1 MNINQHNYEEFFLLY
16 VDGELSA
23 ADKQAVE
30 QFVQGNPG
38 LADELE
44 TLQQIKLP
52 QDAVF
57 FEDKDI
63 LYRDETTGISL
74 NNYEERFLLYV
85 DKELSAGA
93 NEQVETFVLQHP
105 ALQEGFTLLKQTRL
119 EPETILFPHKPSLY
133 RRSAAE
139 KPLFYLRWQRI
150 AVAAAFTGFVI
161 LVWTLF
167 PGNNPAP
174 VQTIA
179 KQQTVPQKSTEA
191 KQPQNIAVGEASQ
204 TVVNNPATALNTVGR
219 LLPVAV
225 KKTSLPKNEVVENI
239 PPDQANTIAR
249 NRSLPPAVNVKQESV
264 IPDGSDPAET
274 KRAIETPPVG
284 HSSLVAN
291 TTAVKNNAD
300 DITAPNPVAQPS
312 VYKELDT
319 DDEKKSLYLGAI
331 EINKDKFRGLFRKAT
346 SLFRGKAKQED
357 EKTEGNSSSN
367 TRSLK

>member
-23 ADKQAVE
+23 ADKQAVD
-30 QFVQGNPG
+30 QFVQGNQG

-44 TLQQIKLP
+44 TLQQMKLP
-52 QDAVF
+52 QDAVVF
-57 FEDKDI
+57 GDKDL
-63 LYRDETTGISL
+63 LYRDETAGISL

-85 DKELSAGA
+85 DNELSAGG
-93 NEQVETFVLQHP
+93 NEQVEMFVLQHP

-119 EPETILFPHKPSLY
+119 EPETILFPDKPSLY

-139 KPLFYLRWQRI
+139 KPLFYLGWQRI
-150 AVAAAFTGFVI
+150 AVAAVFTGFAI

-167 PGNNPAP
+167 PGNNPASE
-174 VQTIA
+174 QTLA
-179 KQQTVPQKSTEA
+179 KQQTVPQKNSEA
-191 KQPQNIAVGEASQ
+191 KQPKKIEVDEASQ
-204 TVVNNPATALNTVGR
+204 TVVINPATALNTVGR
-219 LLPVAV
+219 LLPVAF
-225 KKTSLPKNEVVENI
+225 KNTSLPKNKVVEI
-239 PPDQANTIAR
+239 LPPDQANTIAR
-249 NRSLPPAVNVKQESV
+249 NSSLPPAVYVKQESV
-264 IPDGSDPAET
+264 MPEGSDPAET
-274 KRAIETPPVG
+274 TRAIETPPTG
-284 HSSLVAN
+284 HSSLIAN

-300 DITAPNPVAQPS
+300 DITAANPVTLPA

-319 DDEKKSLYLGAI
+319 DDEKKSLYLGSI